1 MITQIYTA
9 QTPEEAKALV
19 DAGVNHIGTTPTSLG
34 LPGEISVEV
43 CKEIFKAI
51 GSRAKKVMLTVAD
64 TPEEI
69 YPVLSELQPDIV
81 HVCGY
86 NYFVDREFC
95 EKAKSLV
102 EGLEV
107 MQAVAV
113 TGPESIEEAKTY
125 GAFCEYIILDSVDA
139 DIDGIGAAGITHDW
153 EVSKRIVE
161 TCPAKVILAGGLG
174 PDNVVEA
181 IRKVKPYGVDSLTKT
196 CKFMPDGSFVKDI
209 DAVRAFVEQ
218 AKSVQE

>member
-19 DAGVNHIGTTPTSLG
+19 EAGVDHIGTTPTSLG

-43 CKEIFKAI
+43 CKAIFAAI
-51 GSRAKKVMLTVAD
+51 GDRAKKLMLTVAD
-64 TPEEI
+64 DPEEI
-69 YPVLSELQPDIV
+69 YPLLEELQPDIV

-86 NYFVDREFC
+86 NYFADRAFC

-113 TGPESIEEAKTY
+113 TGPEAVEEAKAY
-125 GAFCEYIILDSVDA
+125 GEFCEYIILDSVDA

-153 EVSKRIVE
+153 NISKKIVD

-181 IRKVKPYGVDSLTKT
+181 IEKVQPYGVDSLTKT
-196 CKFMPDGSFVKDI
+196 SKFFEDGTFVKDI
-209 DAVRAFVEQ
+209 DKVKAFVDK
-218 AKSVQE
+218 AKADR